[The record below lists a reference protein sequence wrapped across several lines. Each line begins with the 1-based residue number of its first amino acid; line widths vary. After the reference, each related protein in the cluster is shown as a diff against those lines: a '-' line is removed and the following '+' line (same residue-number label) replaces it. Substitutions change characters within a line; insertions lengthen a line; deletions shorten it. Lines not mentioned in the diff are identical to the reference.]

1 MLEIENTLLTGSISL
16 DSDTDG
22 NVIIMQNRQEIKIT
36 PSQAKKLESFLLSV
50 TKLVNTLTEDSE
62 KQNVCPLCNIILSVA
77 NSVNSAYHVEDTV
90 CYDCYIK
97 AKGE

>member
-36 PSQAKKLESFLLSV
+36 PSQAKELEGYLVSLSNKV
-50 TKLVNTLTEDSE
+50 KFVKIKEYED
-62 KQNVCPLCNIILSVA
+62 
-77 NSVNSAYHVEDTV
+77 
-90 CYDCYIK
+90 
-97 AKGE
+97 

>member
-36 PSQAKKLESFLLSV
+36 PSQAKELEGYLISLSNKV
-50 TKLVNTLTEDSE
+50 KESKD
-62 KQNVCPLCNIILSVA
+62 I
-77 NSVNSAYHVEDTV
+77 
-90 CYDCYIK
+90 
-97 AKGE
+97 

>member
-36 PSQAKKLESFLLSV
+36 PSQAKELESYLVSV
-50 TKLVNTLTEDSE
+50 S
-62 KQNVCPLCNIILSVA
+62 
-77 NSVNSAYHVEDTV
+77 DT
-90 CYDCYIK
+90 
-97 AKGE
+97 AKSKENKDVWNNQR

>member
-36 PSQAKKLESFLLSV
+36 PSQASELESY
-50 TKLVNTLTEDSE
+50 LTAVS
-62 KQNVCPLCNIILSVA
+62 
-77 NSVNSAYHVEDTV
+77 DTV
-90 CYDCYIK
+90 KFVTIK
-97 AKGE
+97 EYED

>member
-36 PSQAKKLESFLLSV
+36 PSQAKELEAYLVSLS
-50 TKLVNTLTEDSE
+50 NT
-62 KQNVCPLCNIILSVA
+62 
-77 NSVNSAYHVEDTV
+77 
-90 CYDCYIK
+90 IK
-97 AKGE
+97 FVKENKDV

>member
-36 PSQAKKLESFLLSV
+36 PSQAKELESYLVSV
-50 TKLVNTLTEDSE
+50 S
-62 KQNVCPLCNIILSVA
+62 
-77 NSVNSAYHVEDTV
+77 DTGKSKENKDV
-90 CYDCYIK
+90 
-97 AKGE
+97 

>member
-36 PSQAKKLESFLLSV
+36 PSQAKELESYLVSV
-50 TKLVNTLTEDSE
+50 SDTAKSKENED
-62 KQNVCPLCNIILSVA
+62 V
-77 NSVNSAYHVEDTV
+77 
-90 CYDCYIK
+90 
-97 AKGE
+97 

>member
-36 PSQAKKLESFLLSV
+36 PSQAKELESYLVSV
-50 TKLVNTLTEDSE
+50 S
-62 KQNVCPLCNIILSVA
+62 
-77 NSVNSAYHVEDTV
+77 DT
-90 CYDCYIK
+90 
-97 AKGE
+97 AKSKENKDV

>member
-36 PSQAKKLESFLLSV
+36 PSQAKQLESYLVSLS
-50 TKLVNTLTEDSE
+50 NT
-62 KQNVCPLCNIILSVA
+62 
-77 NSVNSAYHVEDTV
+77 
-90 CYDCYIK
+90 IK
-97 AKGE
+97 FVKSKENKDV